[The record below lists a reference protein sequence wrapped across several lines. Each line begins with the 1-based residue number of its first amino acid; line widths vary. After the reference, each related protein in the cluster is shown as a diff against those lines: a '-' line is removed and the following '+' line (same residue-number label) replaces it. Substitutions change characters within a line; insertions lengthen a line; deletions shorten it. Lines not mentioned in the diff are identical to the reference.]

1 MLPERNSDV
10 QHVCYNQD
18 GVRAPILNVQ
28 LNRRFKLWKAP
39 LGMKYGKNTISN
51 WGESERDGQK
61 IPLYL
66 RCQIH
71 FWLTFSVENVFLPS
85 QKKKKNIFKEI
96 MFTADPREKPCWIRL
111 NGKIIPQDT
120 IGIGLAQGI
129 RNGVGN
135 LSPLGPWFHS
145 GSEWKSK
152 KVINIGWASEWPS
165 WSQLKWQ
172 TRILL
177 QTQAIS
183 DLTIWPDESPA
194 CHLLPGPSSIS
205 RTVYPSW
212 PHPDEH

>member
-1 MLPERNSDV
+1 MYSWIGDLNYEKLRWEWNMVKIQFPIEE
-10 QHVCYNQD
+10 NQKGMGKKFPFTW
-18 GVRAPILNVQ
+18 GV
-28 LNRRFKLWKAP
+28 
-39 LGMKYGKNTISN
+39 KYIFG
-51 WGESERDGQK
+51 
-61 IPLYL
+61 
-66 RCQIH
+66 
-71 FWLTFSVENVFLPS
+71 LPS
-85 QKKKKNIFKEI
+85 AWKMCFFPLKKKKNIFKEI

-120 IGIGLAQGI
+120 IGISLAQGI